1 MELWPCQCRVKKNQW
16 PCGTHAWRLAILKLR
31 PAGVEPATV
40 RLEGGCSVQ
49 LSYGRLAY
57 RYPNSTLPQMQRV
70 TDDAPK
76 SGPVPV

>member
-1 MELWPCQCRVKKNQW
+1 MAMRDTCLK
-16 PCGTHAWRLAILKLR
+16 LAILKLR

-57 RYPNSTLPQMQRV
+57 RYPNSTPPQMQRV
-70 TDDAPK
+70 TDDTPK